1 MPLSFSPIRLAA
13 AAVLILPAA
22 AGAQLIPALPIPAT
36 VPDPVE
42 VVTQVTGAVPDPVG
56 GVITESTGTVGGIV
70 AGGSA
75 ALPGDVQQVVG
86 QVLGGGLGQ
95 LPTGAIDQLLGPLG
109 LPGLDGT
116 NGVAGGTGYV
126 VLPDGSILLD
136 GRPPVTKVKILSKLR
151 QVGGTGKLRLQISS
165 DEPSVI
171 AMGGT
176 VRPGIRRKLAT
187 RKARSQPYSRK
198 SIRFP
203 AVVLAFRKAG
213 ALTVTIQFSRAA
225 QKTLNRARDARTSVA
240 LVAVDVARNQQSR
253 HVKGTV
259 KR

>member
-1 MPLSFSPIRLAA
+1 MPLSLPPIRLAA
-13 AAVLILPAA
+13 AAVLALPAA
-22 AGAQLIPALPIPAT
+22 AGAQLIPALPVPAA
-36 VPDPVE
+36 VPDPVQ

-56 GVITESTGTVGGIV
+56 GVITQSTGDVGGIV
-70 AGGSA
+70 EGASG
-75 ALPGDVQQVVG
+75 ALPGDVQQTVG

-95 LPTGAIDQLLGPLG
+95 LPTGTVDQLLGPIG
-109 LPGLDGT
+109 LPGLDGS

-136 GRPPVTKVKILSKLR
+136 ARPPVTKVKVLSKLR

-176 VRPGIRRKLAT
+176 IRPGIRRKLAT
-187 RKARSQPYSRK
+187 SKARAEPYSRTP
-198 SIRFP
+198 IRFP
-203 AVVLAFRKAG
+203 AVVLAYRKAG
-213 ALTVTIQFSRAA
+213 ALTVTIKFSRAA
-225 QKTLNRARDARTSVA
+225 QKTLNRARNARTSVA
-240 LVAVDVARNQQSR
+240 LVAVDVARNQLSR
-253 HVKGTV
+253 NVKTTV